1 MHALLKPRWGAAV
14 ILSTL
19 VLGLVTIQTSFAYDD
34 YGDVDSYQAEQP
46 IVQPMD
52 EVNVELPSMSLDA
65 GFSSNMPV
73 ISDPNF
79 SSNMP
84 MITPDFSS
92 NMPMI
97 DPGISGIVVSP
108 PDFQGSGIMNN
119 DYSNDTLASPV
130 IPLPDY
136 NGPLITDNLPDF
148 NSPLIPD
155 NLPDFNSPLLP
166 ENLPDYSEMPG
177 IDNLLDT
184 KPADSRQPV
193 LVNLP
198 VAGQDILGGD
208 FSADDYLAGG
218 AGTDNIMLTSGT
230 ALPPINFNAPSL
242 NSRENRFDNLSQPPV
257 ISEDVSA
264 SSIQN
269 QPEIIQPQTSSA
281 APVVRSENNLSN
293 TGREL
298 TEAEIMALAA
308 GTADPAKVFKE
319 AGIGPRED
327 KSVVSQQ
334 RGEVNRFRSEN
345 ELNKVLSGAEVIS
358 PELANALASGKYNI
372 GLGSQEEGAGS
383 SSQTKVDLIPQA
395 QIDKANQQADLK
407 WRDKMVEHSE
417 LNLSSDSSV
426 KDTQEA
432 VVKHNTAALDK
443 LLNGDLKEGESIK
456 IIVAH

>member
-1 MHALLKPRWGAAV
+1 
-14 ILSTL
+14 
-19 VLGLVTIQTSFAYDD
+19 
-34 YGDVDSYQAEQP
+34 
-46 IVQPMD
+46 
-52 EVNVELPSMSLDA
+52 
-65 GFSSNMPV
+65 
-73 ISDPNF
+73 
-79 SSNMP
+79 
-84 MITPDFSS
+84 
-92 NMPMI
+92 
-97 DPGISGIVVSP
+97 
-108 PDFQGSGIMNN
+108 
-119 DYSNDTLASPV
+119 
-130 IPLPDY
+130 
-136 NGPLITDNLPDF
+136 
-148 NSPLIPD
+148 
-155 NLPDFNSPLLP
+155 
-166 ENLPDYSEMPG
+166 
-177 IDNLLDT
+177 
-184 KPADSRQPV
+184 
-193 LVNLP
+193 
-198 VAGQDILGGD
+198 
-208 FSADDYLAGG
+208 
-218 AGTDNIMLTSGT
+218 
-230 ALPPINFNAPSL
+230 L
-242 NSRENRFDNLSQPPV
+242 NSRENRFDNLSQSPA

-269 QPEIIQPQTSSA
+269 QPEITQPQTLSA